1 MAAEQV
7 IAQRTLASSE
17 EALETL
23 EEGDARARLEEDIEA
38 LRTSLVSIEA
48 RLHEVQKA
56 RGRPSCVSVYWAGW
70 SACGVCLAPVVVLR
84 QSCLAPAAQRERCR
98 LPRSALSQPMLSC
111 GQPVFL
117 RVYTHARMTC

>member
-1 MAAEQV
+1 V

-23 EEGDARARLEEDIEA
+23 EAGDARARLEEDIEA

-56 RGRPSCVSVYWAGW
+56 SWPLSSRVPG
-70 SACGVCLAPVVVLR
+70 CGVN
-84 QSCLAPAAQRERCR
+84 
-98 LPRSALSQPMLSC
+98 
-111 GQPVFL
+111 G
-117 RVYTHARMTC
+117 

>member
-1 MAAEQV
+1 MLAVDGLAASLRAIETSANAVATEQV

-23 EEGDARARLEEDIEA
+23 EAGDPRARLEEDIEA

-56 RGRPSCVSVYWAGW
+56 RCVCISVFIDPPASLSCVC
-70 SACGVCLAPVVVLR
+70 ACARASDEFWMLVCAWCV
-84 QSCLAPAAQRERCR
+84 
-98 LPRSALSQPMLSC
+98 
-111 GQPVFL
+111 
-117 RVYTHARMTC
+117 